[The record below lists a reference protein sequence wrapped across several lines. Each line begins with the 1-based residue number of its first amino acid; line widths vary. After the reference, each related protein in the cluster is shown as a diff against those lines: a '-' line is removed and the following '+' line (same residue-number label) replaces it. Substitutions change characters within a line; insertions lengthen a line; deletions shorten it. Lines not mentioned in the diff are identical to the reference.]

1 MRVHFISIFAVFIF
15 IGHADIVPE
24 SGVLV
29 NGECTGL
36 SPLTTSTVG
45 IDLKVT
51 KKCCFWLK
59 FNI

>member
-1 MRVHFISIFAVFIF
+1 MLIL
-15 IGHADIVPE
+15 IGRADVVPE

-36 SPLTTSTVG
+36 SPLATSTVG

-51 KKCCFWLK
+51 RKCCFWLK
-59 FNI
+59 YDI